1 MGIVKKPVGKS
12 ETPDQDELH
21 GMATRAA
28 ADAIG
33 VLLEANGIERP
44 IKTISR
50 LELDMMAVACITAWV
65 VTRAEQARL
74 YDLGDIRKELLND
87 G

>member
-1 MGIVKKPVGKS
+1 MGVVKPPVGD
-12 ETPDQDELH
+12 ETPDHDELH

-33 VLLEANGIERP
+33 ALLEANGIERP

-65 VTRAEQARL
+65 VKRAEQARL
-74 YDLGDIRKELLND
+74 YDRADIRQELM

>member
-1 MGIVKKPVGKS
+1 MGVVKSPVGD

-33 VLLEANGIERP
+33 VILEANGIERP
-44 IKTISR
+44 IRTISR
-50 LELDMMAVACITAWV
+50 LELDMMATACITAWV
-65 VTRAEQARL
+65 VKRAEQARL
-74 YDLGDIRKELLND
+74 YGRDDIRKELM